1 MLFSPDVQK
10 AQWCKTNSENITK
23 WRGLNKIQKPAI
35 ITINTILSKFMDHS
49 EANEVMVNSILVN
62 QYEDDSNA
70 AENENEVEDP
80 FINVNEL

>member
-1 MLFSPDVQK
+1 
-10 AQWCKTNSENITK
+10 
-23 WRGLNKIQKPAI
+23 
-35 ITINTILSKFMDHS
+35 MDHS

-70 AENENEVEDP
+70 AENENEVVDP